1 MSTQQIVIAET
12 IRAMKQRVRRE
23 RALSPPSSSDSEDDM
38 DDLHTFT
45 NRGHKL
51 RKSAQYAHAGR
62 LDSTGGQA
70 AYKRKVTHAGHE
82 RYIIKKKP
90 KLYDEDGDVIDPAD
104 IPSDADDDEHAYG
117 EPIEA
122 DPFGDVRLE
131 DLLRPLTSAAEL
143 PDHPSLSVA
152 YTNQALTKM
161 VMEAAHMVRQE
172 RAALWKAKRL
182 LMRFRGD
189 GAWMGLEKFETEQD
203 HRLLDREDDADG
215 YTSAVPSIV
224 ETEAPAENDM
234 ALEQDAS
241 GSKERTQGDAMEGV
255 VTRDHVAG
263 NSLEQRDGRKETN
276 TVQSHRQGTHARAAA
291 DTNGISADAGI
302 DSIREQIPNPTVA
315 DIAMRD
321 KDDDDEQS
329 NSGSNPSAPSHAM
342 TTRARARSPQ
352 PPASPSP
359 SPSDSASVPT
369 VHPWFQLPPG
379 SMPDRDLG
387 LPPMEAEETRK
398 LLLLYVQKQENIV
411 RQLETLYDG
420 LQKTDRLRNEVYRAC
435 KAEAHM
441 VPDGKGGVV
450 TEMSDGED
458 WYDPDDWN
466 LGPKDLKEGKL
477 EKGKDEV
484 EDLAEEEGRR
494 VGNRRRRVVGK

>member
-1 MSTQQIVIAET
+1 MANQQIVIAET
-12 IRAMKQRVRRE
+12 IRAMKHRVRRE

-45 NRGHKL
+45 NRGSKL

-70 AYKRKVTHAGHE
+70 AYKRKVTHAGYE

-104 IPSDADDDEHAYG
+104 IPSDADEDEHAYG

-122 DPFGDVRLE
+122 DPFSEVRLE

-143 PDHPSLSVA
+143 PVHPSLSVA

-203 HRLLDREDDADG
+203 HQLLDAEDDPDG
-215 YTSAVPSIV
+215 YASAVPSIV
-224 ETEAPAENDM
+224 ETEVPAENDTG
-234 ALEQDAS
+234 LGQDAS
-241 GSKERTQGDAMEGV
+241 GTKERTQGDATDGV
-255 VTRDHVAG
+255 VARDHVAG
-263 NSLEQRDGRKETN
+263 NGLEQRETIPAK
-276 TVQSHRQGTHARAAA
+276 SHSQGLDAA
-291 DTNGISADAGI
+291 DTNGVSADTDI
-302 DSIREQIPNPTVA
+302 NSIREQIPNPTVA

-321 KDDDDEQS
+321 KDDDEEQS

-420 LQKTDRLRNEVYRAC
+420 LQKTDRLRSEVYRAC

-458 WYDPDDWN
+458 WYDPDDWS
-466 LGPKDLKEGKL
+466 LGPKDLKDGKL